1 MFGDLLGQMQEQQE
15 ALQQE
20 LAKKTVQADAGQGA
34 ITVTATCTR
43 EIVNI
48 NIDNTKVDSFEEA
61 EDLLVIAINRALE
74 IAAEEEK
81 NATEKLMGNMMPGL
95 GGLGNLFG

>member
-15 ALQQE
+15 ALQKE
-20 LAKKTVQADAGQGA
+20 LAKKTVQADAGDGA
-34 ITVTATCTR
+34 IQVTATCTR

-48 NIDNTKVDSFEEA
+48 SIDNEKVSSFEEA
-61 EDLLVIAINRALE
+61 EDLLIIAINRALE

-81 NATEKLMGNMMPGL
+81 KATEGMVGNMMPGL